1 MVTKQSLKSD
11 PKIFNYR
18 VKILARK
25 WKRYSLYCLFG
36 LILMLSPIPV
46 QLAIARISAPYPQ
59 AILTL
64 GGDLQ
69 REIFTAQFA
78 KMHPNLEIWVSS
90 GSPTDQAN
98 WAFNVAQI
106 PLEQVHLDRRAVDTV
121 TNFTSLVADFKT
133 RNFQHLF
140 LITADYHMRRA
151 KAIAT
156 LILGSNGIAFT
167 PVSIPTNKPVESWL
181 RCLRDIF
188 RALVWLLTGHTGVSF
203 KL

>member
-1 MVTKQSLKSD
+1 MD
-11 PKIFNYR
+11 
-18 VKILARK
+18 RK
-25 WKRYSLYCLFG
+25 WKKYLLYRLSG
-36 LILMLSPIPV
+36 LILVLLSTIVV
-46 QLAIARISAPYPQ
+46 QLAIAHISAPKPQ

-78 KMHPNLEIWVSS
+78 KMHPNLEVWVSS
-90 GSPTDQAN
+90 GSPTEQAN

-106 PLEQVHLDRRAVDTV
+106 PLEKVHLDRRAVDTV

-133 RNFQHLF
+133 RNLQHLY

-156 LILGSNGIAFT
+156 LVLGSHGIAFT
-167 PVSIPTNKPVESWL
+167 PISIPTDKPVESLL
-181 RCLRDIF
+181 RCVRDIF
-188 RALVWLLTGHTGVSF
+188 RALLWLITGHTGVSF
-203 KL
+203 KP

>member
-1 MVTKQSLKSD
+1 VNILLSKCK
-11 PKIFNYR
+11 NYHF
-18 VKILARK
+18 
-25 WKRYSLYCLFG
+25 FG
-36 LILMLSPIPV
+36 WVSYALILVLVSFIPV
-46 QLAIARISAPYPQ
+46 RLIIARISAPYPQ

-78 KMHPNLEIWVSS
+78 KMHPNLEILVSS

-106 PLEQVHLDRRAVDTV
+106 PLEKVHLDRRAVDTV

-133 RNFQHLF
+133 RNFQHLY

-156 LILGSNGIAFT
+156 LVLGSRGIAFT
-167 PVSIPTNKPVESWL
+167 PISIPTDKPVESLL
-181 RCLRDIF
+181 RCVRDIL
-188 RALVWLLTGHTGVSF
+188 RALLWLLTGRTGASF
-203 KL
+203 KT